1 MMRFLH
7 FSDTGRVRVFEDVFF
22 FFFSLFDIIWVYI
35 PFKNLH
41 TYVKLF

>member
-7 FSDTGRVRVFEDVFF
+7 FSDTGRVRVVEDVLFF
-22 FFFSLFDIIWVYI
+22 LISYRFTYL

-41 TYVKLF
+41 TYVKLL